1 MKLLIDTNVI
11 LDLIFHRVGCED
23 SMSLFRKAA
32 QEESSVFIT
41 ASIVTD
47 LFYIIHKETHD
58 TERTYRIMDNILKLT
73 KVISV
78 TEQDIKDAF
87 EKKWKDFEDCVQYTV
102 AINNKID
109 YIITRNSKDYINS
122 SISVISPQEYLNLK

>member
-1 MKLLIDTNVI
+1 MRLLIDTNVI

-23 SMSLFRKAA
+23 SKCLFRKAER
-32 QEESSVFIT
+32 EESGVFIT

-47 LFYIIHKETHD
+47 LFYIIRKETHD
-58 TERTYRIMDNILKLT
+58 TERTYQIIENILKLT
-73 KVISV
+73 KVLSV

-87 EKKWKDFEDCVQYTV
+87 GEKWKDFEDCVQYTV

-109 YIITRNSKDYINS
+109 YIITGNSKDYVNS
-122 SISVISPQEYLNLK
+122 SLPVMSPQEYLRT

>member
-1 MKLLIDTNVI
+1 MRLLIDTNVI

-23 SMSLFRKAA
+23 SKCLFRKA
-32 QEESSVFIT
+32 EREGSGVFIT

-58 TERTYRIMDNILKLT
+58 TERTYQIIENILKLT
-73 KVISV
+73 RVLAV

-87 EKKWKDFEDCVQYTV
+87 GEKWKDFEDCVQYTV

-109 YIITRNSKDYINS
+109 YIIMGNSKDYVNS
-122 SISVISPQEYLNLK
+122 SLPVMSPQEYLRT